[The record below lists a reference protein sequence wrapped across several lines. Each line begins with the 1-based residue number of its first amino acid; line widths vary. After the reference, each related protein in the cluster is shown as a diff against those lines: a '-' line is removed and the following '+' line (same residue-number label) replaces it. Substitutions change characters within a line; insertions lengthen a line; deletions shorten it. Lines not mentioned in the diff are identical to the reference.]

1 MDARRVRVVGL
12 VMSLV
17 IVVACVVW
25 ALAVQVLVPDACS
38 LTSPPPRAQYLHC

>member
-17 IVVACVVW
+17 IVLACVVW
-25 ALAVQVLVPDACS
+25 ALAVQVLVPDACR
-38 LTSPPPRAQYLHC
+38 LPSPPPRAQYLHC